1 MTRKT
6 SQAENSLETYLDAL
20 KKIVTQMEQ
29 KNLSLDDAL
38 AQFAQGIELVRT
50 CQNMLTAAE
59 QKISILLNK
68 EEEGEQLVPFAEF

>member
-6 SQAENSLETYLDAL
+6 SAPENNLETQLDAL

-38 AQFAQGIELVRT
+38 AQFAQGIELVRH
-50 CQNMLTAAE
+50 CQNMLAAAE
-59 QKISILLNK
+59 QKVSILLSQ
-68 EEEGEQLVPFAEF
+68 EEGEQLTSFEEP